1 MENKSGKNSNLLLVL
16 LLLIFLFFGIWWIFS
31 YKSGTSHN
39 GENLDSSSQASP
51 TQKTLAEGTES
62 EYILDGY
69 PFEVV
74 PLYKLE
80 EIDSFVFVVNKDP
93 GDVASYF
100 GKEVN
105 YYNIVY
111 KTEVSASEVFAYYK
125 SLMSE
130 QNPDSPSDQIQG
142 MIGKYKVSV
151 SHYGEDTK
159 DVYLRVYLPIEEYK
173 SENPFYGDYP
183 SSEVFEIDPGWVE
196 LSSSFGKLNQKGGEV
211 EYYQYFLLPNTE
223 AEQDELIQ
231 EYQNKYQ
238 NETNYRFDDE
248 QLMLTWE
255 KDDYEVVLFFSKSHG
270 RIYLTI
276 RKPLQK

>member
-1 MENKSGKNSNLLLVL
+1 MENKPGKNSNLLLVL
-16 LLLIFLFFGIWWIFS
+16 LLLIFLFFGVWWIFS
-31 YKSGTSHN
+31 YKSNTSRN
-39 GENLDSSSQASP
+39 IENPDSSSQTSP
-51 TQKTLAEGTES
+51 TQKTVTEGTES

-74 PLYKLE
+74 PLYKPE

-93 GDVASYF
+93 GNVASYF
-100 GKEVN
+100 GKKMN

-111 KTEVSASEVFAYYK
+111 ETEVSASEVFAYYK

-130 QNPDSPSDQIQG
+130 QNPDSPSNQIQG

-151 SHYGEDTK
+151 SHYGEDTPANK
-159 DVYLRVYLPIEEYK
+159 HPLYLPVEEYK
-173 SENPFYGDYP
+173 SENPFYEDYP
-183 SSEVFEIDPGWVE
+183 SSEVFEIGPDWVE
-196 LSSSFGKLNQKGGEV
+196 LSSSFGKLNQKGGEA
-211 EYYQYFLLPNTE
+211 EYYQYFLLPDTK

-238 NETNYRFDDE
+238 DETNYRFDDK

-255 KDDYEVVLFFSKSHG
+255 KDEYEVVLYFSKSHG

-276 RKPLQK
+276 RKPLQR